1 MTDMSLDDRG
11 KPDLLQAPQ
20 NRPERPEPDTPAI
33 SPLARVKAGCGCRRE
48 PNRSRRWSQVLF
60 RGFYEVVRNGAAGSQ
75 DDRPATDRLP
85 SESTPDRVDSAVG
98 HPARMRF
105 WTQDDALISSPS
117 GSRSCNTGCL
127 YRFDT
132 EIARPSANALS
143 RHTSSVDARTEK
155 SRAPAIRGRRAVQ
168 IGNPRENTQLRT
180 KHESWMVECPAPPIR
195 DQCLLPISIG

>member
-1 MTDMSLDDRG
+1 VHPLRWRAGANQRSVVRGGTRSSNPHSSSEESCELRIIGLFFPDR
-11 KPDLLQAPQ
+11 
-20 NRPERPEPDTPAI
+20 
-33 SPLARVKAGCGCRRE
+33 AGGRAVRAGDQ
-48 PNRSRRWSQVLF
+48 RLLF

-105 WTQDDALISSPS
+105 WTQDDALISSPR
-117 GSRSCNTGCL
+117 GSPCCNTGCL

-143 RHTSSVDARTEK
+143 WHTSAVDARAKK

-168 IGNPRENTQLRT
+168 TGNPRENTQLRT
-180 KHESWMVECPAPPIR
+180 KHESWLGERPAPAIR
-195 DQCLLPISIG
+195 D